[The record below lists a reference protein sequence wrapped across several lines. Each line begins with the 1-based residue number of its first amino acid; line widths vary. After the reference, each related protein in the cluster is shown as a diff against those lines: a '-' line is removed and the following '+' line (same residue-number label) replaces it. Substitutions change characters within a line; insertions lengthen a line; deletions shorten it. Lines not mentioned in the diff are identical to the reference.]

1 MQLLAG
7 FQSLTPP
14 LKAAQFLMVPLRF
27 RFPTLL
33 VPVGDPH
40 PTCAPIDQP
49 ALWKAAASSGEDGVR
64 PSGRARQQ
72 HSVFRTSGS
81 SPVSGARPGSA
92 HPTRDRCGGL
102 LTLPPSA
109 GDTAVHTRD
118 AEDGAPDTPHGGPES
133 QTPSPPCLP
142 KTPPPGPGVLACPL
156 PRLTPLECEYPAC
169 LQLCSWLQ
177 QLLSK
182 YLPREGTGRRPA
194 EPQPPRKAQDPL
206 GKSKACRYAHHPLLP
221 HPSWKHCSPS

>member
-1 MQLLAG
+1 MESGPRAG
-7 FQSLTPP
+7 RGSSTVYSGLQAAHLSLERGQGAPTPP
-14 LKAAQFLMVPLRF
+14 GTAVADYSLCHLRPETP
-27 RFPTLL
+27 RFTPVMLRTEHQTLRTVVL
-33 VPVGDPH
+33 
-40 PTCAPIDQP
+40 
-49 ALWKAAASSGEDGVR
+49 
-64 PSGRARQQ
+64 RAKPPPRRACQK
-72 HSVFRTSGS
+72 
-81 SPVSGARPGSA
+81 
-92 HPTRDRCGGL
+92 
-102 LTLPPSA
+102 TLP
-109 GDTAVHTRD
+109 
-118 AEDGAPDTPHGGPES
+118 
-133 QTPSPPCLP
+133 L
-142 KTPPPGPGVLACPL
+142 GPGFLACPL